1 MLPLL
6 KVRVRASQ
14 TGENDRRKTS
24 AQDHK
29 LAVGSSR
36 QPIAHEERR
45 PNATAGVQIMQQV
58 TIDAGAPYAQ
68 QQLLDEIS
76 MHARQN
82 AVSENEDAMA

>member
-1 MLPLL
+1 M
-6 KVRVRASQ
+6 RAGASQ
-14 TGENDRRKTS
+14 TGENDGRKTS

-45 PNATAGVQIMQQV
+45 PNATAGVQIIQQV

-68 QQLLDEIS
+68 QQLLNQIS
-76 MHARQN
+76 AHAPECC
-82 AVSENEDAMA
+82 VSGAYCIQSNLLTF